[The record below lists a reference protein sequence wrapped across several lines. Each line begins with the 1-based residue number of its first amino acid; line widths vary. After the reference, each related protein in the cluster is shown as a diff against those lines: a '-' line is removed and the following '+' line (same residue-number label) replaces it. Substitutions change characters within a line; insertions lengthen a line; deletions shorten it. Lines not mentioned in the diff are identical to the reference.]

1 MYLFMKE
8 KKGRSKDELFTK
20 VLRNYGD
27 YFSIYEWIYDTNRY
41 NDAFCTASYNVSI
54 AWDDDYEFCLSYLH
68 PQFKEKTNE

>member
-27 YFSIYEWIYDTNRY
+27 YFSIYEWIYDINRY
-41 NDAFCTASYNVSI
+41 NDAFCTASHNVSI
-54 AWDDDYEFCLSYLH
+54 AWDDDYEFLSKLLA
-68 PQFKEKTNE
+68 PAI